1 MLQALGLL
9 ALHPECHDTMLKYD
23 LADTV
28 MSLILPGDELFYTNQ
43 TTKYA
48 KYVKHLAARVLVY
61 LGLFAKVS
69 NKVNLFDILDLQAEN
84 IDLDRPQSFENNFI
98 HHMAL
103 GENMIMNMWRLNV
116 AAVSIEKL
124 LDNILKEIK
133 TDKIQF
139 SYNGKYDNLAYN
151 MSYLTTIVHPLII
164 IRMLEHRL
172 FTPLLKKAV
181 KPRTSSNF
189 TSFLISSSGT
199 ASNPAGSN
207 PQQKAQFQTSITS
220 R

>member
-9 ALHPECHDTMLKYD
+9 AMHPECHDTMLKYD
-23 LADTV
+23 LPDTV

-48 KYVKHLAARVLVY
+48 KFVKHLAARVLVY

-69 NKVNLFDILDLQAEN
+69 NKVNLFDILELQPET

-98 HHMAL
+98 HHMAI
-103 GENMIMNMWRLNV
+103 GENMITSMWRLNM
-116 AAVSIEKL
+116 AAISIEKL
-124 LDNILKEIK
+124 LDNILREMK
-133 TDKIQF
+133 TESSNKIQF
-139 SYNGKYDNLAYN
+139 GYNGKSSENLAYN

-164 IRMLEHRL
+164 IRLLEHRL
-172 FTPLLKKAV
+172 FTPLLKKMV
-181 KPRTSSNF
+181 KPRMSTSN
-189 TSFLISSSGT
+189 
-199 ASNPAGSN
+199 
-207 PQQKAQFQTSITS
+207 KRAQFQSSSVSS